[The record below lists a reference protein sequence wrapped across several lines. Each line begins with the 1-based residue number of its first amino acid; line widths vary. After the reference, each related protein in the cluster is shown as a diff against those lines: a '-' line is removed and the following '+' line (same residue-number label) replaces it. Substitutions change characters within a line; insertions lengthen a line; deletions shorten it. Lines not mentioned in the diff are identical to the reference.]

1 MASPRRKHIAV
12 MALHWAGYTDKE
24 IGKALGYSPATV
36 RGIIW
41 YHPDAKQAD
50 EDMRRFIIELTAKA
64 RALRLM
70 QNETQAQE
78 HADRLRELV
87 AADGPIADRFADRPC
102 PDCPLIR
109 DRTGADHGAMD
120 AQTQTQG
127 GGDTPAPDP
136 DPS

>member
-1 MASPRRKHIAV
+1 MASPRRKHIAIT
-12 MALHWAGYTDKE
+12 ALAWAGYTDEE
-24 IGKALGYSPATV
+24 IAEAVGYTPATV
-36 RGIIW
+36 YALRRR
-41 YHPDAKQAD
+41 HKDCRQAD
-50 EDMRRFIIELTAKA
+50 EDVRQYVIATAGQA
-64 RALRLM
+64 WLAQVCHNGAA
-70 QNETQAQE
+70 QNGSI
-78 HADRLRELV
+78 DRLRELV